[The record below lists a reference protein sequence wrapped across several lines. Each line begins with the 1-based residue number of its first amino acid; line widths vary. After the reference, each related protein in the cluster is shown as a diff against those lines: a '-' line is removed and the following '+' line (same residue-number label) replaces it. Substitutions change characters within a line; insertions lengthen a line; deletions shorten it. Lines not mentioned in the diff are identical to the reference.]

1 MVQVTGFRW
10 VCPIILQRLLRIPSS
25 AGCCLDPGATVSD
38 MRPNLEHPLNHCRLH
53 DALWSVAWPEPT
65 PLRVKLYGSHEDS
78 HFRAGDIHLLP
89 QNDDEED
96 GETEAALNWVM
107 LVGWMGVFTERPY
120 FVDKDKDV
128 DNIPERTGIGNL
140 SISYLT
146 KNRTS
151 STDAFITEAST

>member
-1 MVQVTGFRW
+1 
-10 VCPIILQRLLRIPSS
+10 
-25 AGCCLDPGATVSD
+25 
-38 MRPNLEHPLNHCRLH
+38 
-53 DALWSVAWPEPT
+53 
-65 PLRVKLYGSHEDS
+65 
-78 HFRAGDIHLLP
+78 
-89 QNDDEED
+89 
-96 GETEAALNWVM
+96 M

-151 STDAFITEAST
+151 SSDAFITETST